1 MRVNREPGSR
11 SQLARLSALGLAGLL
26 AVSGLTVVTTAAGET
41 SAEAAPQA
49 NQIWAVPAGPTSGAI
64 SVGQARGYT
73 FGVGADAITATERI
87 TSVTNNT
94 GQLNSWQSNSFPGG
108 AANSTAFLTPTPT
121 NDVPLASRE
130 SRAGRVSYDLTFSK
144 PVQGLLYHI
153 VNVDNVKIDISGSNE
168 ASEPLRI
175 STLSKN
181 DVLQVD
187 EAARRINTVRA
198 NTGTVWC
205 QGNDG
210 SFGNGRCG
218 SFSIGPGAV
227 SKVSVSETIDAN
239 DGWGWYLSYPTSN
252 LTKSFAPAPLRVGE
266 TTYLTYTITNPDV
279 EGQVGFTGLEFT
291 DKLPA
296 WLELPAGTQP
306 VLENC
311 GTATSVTL
319 TGGVVDASKLDVA
332 RGGVCTI
339 KIPYTPETT
348 GSFPFTTDELTSGS
362 ANLVDR
368 ATGGTLVVVEPK
380 LTVKQTVS
388 PAGSDAYR
396 AGQRLDYTF
405 TVKNSGTE
413 PLTGV
418 TLDTSGFGGSGVLKN
433 LSCTP
438 ALPTDL
444 AVNAESVCTAD
455 YELTQED
462 IDRGSV
468 LSPATA
474 TGSVPAGG
482 TLPGPVTSGPSKTEL
497 TIEHAPELEL
507 VQTTETTKI
516 DRAGQRVRYSF
527 TVTNNGNVSLTDP
540 GVEIT
545 SFSGAGKIGTP
556 VCPATPNPLLPG
568 QSIECS
574 VEYTT
579 VPGDLNGKPLTL
591 QTRALA
597 GGTVSPVTSDPSQD
611 QIPTA
616 RVDPAQPKPKPTPGG
631 STGSKAAPSAPLA
644 KTGGSIAGPAI
655 GSAALLLLGATALFV
670 RRARKQNALR

>member
-1 MRVNREPGSR
+1 MRVNREPGSH

-26 AVSGLTVVTTAAGET
+26 AVSGLAVATTAAGET
-41 SAEAAPQA
+41 AAEAAPPSSQS
-49 NQIWAVPAGPTSGAI
+49 WGVPSGPVSGDAL
-64 SVGQARGYT
+64 VGGQRTYT
-73 FGVGADAITATERI
+73 FGAGADMVTATEQI
-87 TSVTNNT
+87 TAVTNS
-94 GQLNSWQSNSFPGG
+94 GAMKNSWQQFANPAGASNSF
-108 AANSTAFLTPTPT
+108 AFLTPAPAAG
-121 NDVPLASRE
+121 VAMAARE
-130 SRAGRVSYDLTFSK
+130 SRPGSVSYSLSFSK
-144 PVQGLLYHI
+144 PVQGLLYHVLNI
-153 VNVDNVKIDISGSNE
+153 DSTDVKVSGTNT
-168 ASEPLRI
+168 AGAPLQLT
-175 STLSKN
+175 TLSKN
-181 DVLQVD
+181 NAMQ
-187 EAARRINTVRA
+187 ANTATNTINTSPA
-198 NTGTVWC
+198 ATAGLWC
-205 QGNDG
+205 IGNDG
-210 SFGNGRCG
+210 SNPNGRCG
-218 SFSIGPGAV
+218 SFGFGPGAV
-227 SKVSVSETIDAN
+227 SQVNFTETVTAN
-239 DGWGWYLSYPTSN
+239 DGWGWYFSFPTAN
-252 LTKSFAPAPLRVGE
+252 LTKSVTPTPVRKGE
-266 TTYLTYTITNPDV
+266 GGFLVYTLTNPDV
-279 EGQVGFTGLEFT
+279 DGQVDFSGLEFT
-291 DKLPA
+291 DKLPEWFVVPEGA
-296 WLELPAGTQP
+296 TP
-306 VLENC
+306 VFENC
-311 GTATSVTL
+311 GTAPSVTL
-319 TGGVVDASKLDVA
+319 TGGVVDASKLDVT
-332 RGGVCTI
+332 RGGVCTV
-339 KIPYTPETT
+339 KIPFTT
-348 GSFPFTTDELTSGS
+348 DVAGTLPVGTDELTSES

-368 ATGGTLVVVEPK
+368 ATDSSLVVTEPK
-380 LTVKQTVS
+380 LTVDQTVTPS
-388 PAGSDAYR
+388 VPGAYR
-396 AGQRLDYTF
+396 AGQKVDYTF
-405 TVKNSGTE
+405 KVKNSGTE

-418 TLDTSGFGGSGVLKN
+418 TLDTSGFGGSGALKN

-482 TLPGPVTSGPSKTEL
+482 LTPGPVTSGPSKTEL
-497 TIEHAPELEL
+497 TITPAPELEL
-507 VQTTETTKI
+507 EQTTDTTKI

-579 VPGDLNGKPLTL
+579 VPGDLNGKPLTM

-597 GGTVSPVTSDPSQD
+597 GGTASPVTSDPSQD
-611 QIPTA
+611 QIPTV
-616 RVDPAQPKPKPTPGG
+616 RVDPKPTPGG